1 MNSIL
6 NLNINF
12 SINDQL
18 QNSKEEDNDE
28 MLIDDYY
35 VKKEKIIKILLTPF
49 DERTEEQKSIIQ
61 SYILNLSN
69 ITKKFSMDNIDEKDY
84 NEIISQS
91 ANTSQY
97 CIIKNIGMQIYN
109 INEEAHFFYII
120 LKGNVKIY
128 DLKKIYRDL
137 NGHGYYDILL
147 NYRNKREN
155 SLLKKTIDENYHIYP
170 VEYADMK
177 LIDKIMIKLNLM
189 KLETDNDPNIDPDY
203 LEYLLKYY
211 GSSFKQYNLETYM
224 EVIRK
229 KNEKIMEINKILI
242 EQQSPEKCK
251 SLLEYNIYDARL
263 HSKKNADILK
273 DHLNY
278 ISPELCRKYYFFMN
292 ENLEGVNYY
301 ELFIDKIRT
310 VNDYFGD
317 LENNRYTQRA
327 VTNSENVELLKM
339 NNDMYKEFIK
349 REKAKIIDAQVSF
362 FLNNFFFDR
371 ISKEYFI
378 RYYFPLFEPVSYSLD
393 QVIISQNEKVHY
405 VYFIKSGIVKLMSN
419 RSILENYIIMDL
431 IKNTLK
437 KAETSDIYEED
448 DDNKSNVKDY
458 KFKSDVQHLKK
469 ELNIRHENHLI
480 TYQTNQAMGYECFYY
495 GTNYLYKAKAES
507 KEVKIYRIKIRHLI
521 EIFKEKGQVGYKHLI
536 KKAKNQMKL
545 LLERFT
551 LINNDLMKF
560 YDRKLLYKKSN
571 IELKSNTHRNKINKE
586 IRKLKN
592 KKENFGVILSAHN
605 ENNNKNNIIFGNR
618 YNNINSNI
626 NNSESERRNF
636 IKNLFQNRIL
646 KYHKLNSKII
656 PEDSKLKSPDIL
668 KENKRS
674 FSYMDFFEEKTFN
687 KKLSN
692 NKLFKY
698 DINLKK
704 IDSHIASDNKL
715 ININTNY
722 TFNTGK
728 EVKRNSNLKLINSQ
742 KKQLFLSNNYFFSE
756 NSEINNNDNILDQ
769 TLLRNKKLLSNI
781 FCSISNNNYKKISN
795 EEIKKKLA
803 PKKMDKYT
811 TLKYFNNVISKQF
824 SLDKNNISYKYDF
837 RRGLDNNLRLLKYSI
852 FDSIKTPKTD
862 RNSLSMRLHI
872 IRK

>member
-1 MNSIL
+1 MNNNL
-6 NLNINF
+6 NLHF
-12 SINDQL
+12 SINDPL
-18 QNSKEEDNDE
+18 ENSKDEDNEE

-35 VKKEKIIKILLTPF
+35 VKKERIIKILLTPF
-49 DERTEEQKSIIQ
+49 DERTEEHKSIIY

-69 ITKKFSMDNIDEKDY
+69 ITKKFSMDNIDERDY

-97 CIIKNIGMQIYN
+97 CIIKNIGMQVYN

-128 DLKKIYRDL
+128 NLKKLSKDI

-155 SLLKKTIDENYHIYP
+155 YLLKKTIDENYHIYP

-211 GSSFKQYNLETYM
+211 GSSFKQFSLETYI

-229 KNEKIMEINKILI
+229 KNEKIMEKNKVLI
-242 EQQSPEKCK
+242 EQQNPEKCK
-251 SLLEYNIYDARL
+251 PLLEYNIYDARL
-263 HSKKNADILK
+263 HSKKNANILK
-273 DHLNY
+273 EHLNY

-292 ENLEGVNYY
+292 ENLESVTYY
-301 ELFIDKIRT
+301 ELFLDTIRS

-349 REKAKIIDAQVSF
+349 RERAKIIDAQVSF
-362 FLNNFFFDR
+362 FLNNFFFER

-378 RYYFPLFEPVSYSLD
+378 RYYFPLFEPVSYSLN

-405 VYFIKSGIVKLMSN
+405 VYFIKSGVVKLMSK
-419 RSILENYIIMDL
+419 RSILENYIIIDL

-437 KAETSDIYEED
+437 KGETSDIYEEN
-448 DDNKSNVKDY
+448 DNNKLNVTDY
-458 KFKSDVQHLKK
+458 KFKTDIQHLKK

-507 KEVKIYRIKIRHLI
+507 KEVKIYRIKLKHLI
-521 EIFKEKGQVGYKHLI
+521 EIFKEKGQIGYKHLI

-571 IELKSNTHRNKINKE
+571 IEIKLNTKRSKINKD

-592 KKENFGVILSAHN
+592 KKENFGIILSDHN
-605 ENNNKNNIIFGNR
+605 ENDKKNNNLYNNG

-626 NNSESERRNF
+626 NNSETERKIY

-646 KYHKLNSKII
+646 KYHKLNSKIVL
-656 PEDSKLKSPDIL
+656 EDSKLKSPDML

-674 FSYMDFFEEKTFN
+674 LSYMDFFEEKTFN

-704 IDSHIASDNKL
+704 IDSPITSDNKI
-715 ININTNY
+715 INLNTNY

-728 EVKRNSNLKLINSQ
+728 NVKRNSNLKLIKSPKN
-742 KKQLFLSNNYFFSE
+742 QLFLSNNYFFSE
-756 NSEINNNDNILDQ
+756 NSNINNNDNILDQ

-795 EEIKKKLA
+795 EEIKQKLTHKK
-803 PKKMDKYT
+803 KDKYSI
-811 TLKYFNNVISKQF
+811 LKYFNNIISKQF

-837 RRGLDNNLRLLKYSI
+837 RRGLDNNLKLLKYSI
-852 FDSIKTPKTD
+852 FDSIKSPKTD
-862 RNSLSMRLHI
+862 RSNISMRLNV